1 MKKLLLILLAFFAVF
16 TYIRAFEETKDSAA
30 SQVISAEVKISG
42 DLMQQPEIP
51 VEIAR

>member
-30 SQVISAEVKISG
+30 SPVISAEVKISG
-42 DLMQQPEIP
+42 DFTQQPEIP